1 VLDCRVRRYT
11 SCSRP
16 SLSSVSSLHWLASVP
31 PRIFAA
37 EAAFPSNSLERL
49 RHGPWHPLPSP
60 SDDGI
65 VSRNDGQTLRFIWS
79 LKGVTTAALGTLFE
93 VCGLLHESAGHGMRG
108 ATLCAATIK
117 EVNAMSDNV
126 QEPAQSLSCLNC
138 GHAVPLPAASTSV
151 DTLVICPACGAD
163 LGRWGDVKES

>member
-1 VLDCRVRRYT
+1 MRDDDEANRR
-11 SCSRP
+11 
-16 SLSSVSSLHWLASVP
+16 LV
-31 PRIFAA
+31 A
-37 EAAFPSNSLERL
+37 EKIIEL
-49 RHGPWHPLPSP
+49 
-60 SDDGI
+60 
-65 VSRNDGQTLRFIWS
+65 
-79 LKGVTTAALGTLFE
+79 
-93 VCGLLHESAGHGMRG
+93 AGHGMRG
-108 ATLCAATIK
+108 ATLRAATIK